1 MAHPYDD
8 NGFRHYLK
16 FYDFGM
22 DWYEISEPVGFDGA
36 KYVKEQLP
44 NRWGRDLEYFA
55 IDGIRFVD
63 ARGIRTVAPFVWN
76 PQGDVS
82 NHLDYGLAFLL
93 ENRRIRG
100 SEMKVGYKVSRNG
113 ADFKEFELDSRDED
127 LTDGETYFKCK
138 LIEIGLVADHFRN
151 LKNTFNAFSDKDWKG
166 NTITP
171 IESFNYLCKATPQN
185 LTSIFECSS
194 NFSFHAEAELGQP
207 PLVGINPSQNLTES
221 QINDTLGWLD
231 PVQRGSSLNDFP
243 NFKLIKAVKD
253 TNNIVVTI
261 DLDFDYQITNN
272 NPSDPCEL
280 LYLLYIDGTLE
291 RVFFNLSAPPLLT
304 ISGTITNSY
313 THNIDTLD
321 VGKEIR
327 CYMVAAA
334 GGAQSIDGLFR
345 KNTIRIDVVETDLDI
360 VVPAVRY
367 FDLIR
372 QGAKYV
378 NNLPVLFTN
387 FNQFESQAVFSRS
400 LLEQRKELYT
410 TNEDLQK
417 SLQEY
422 CADVE
427 ISKDNIN
434 IRQHQ
439 DFYENVEIGSF
450 LVIPSEDY
458 SEPYDETYLIN
469 NLGYGYKNFE
479 QDRTAKNTSQSF
491 HTFAEFLP
499 KNERADKQKKIENEF
514 IRDPFLKQATFNL
527 AIRTPSTSTEK
538 DEKLFIE
545 DMVQLAPNT
554 SREFVRTLLVRWQD
568 GKLEILNRNT
578 LGTNDDAI
586 LNWNNIGL
594 GIGSSFQ
601 ILSAVS
607 GNNIGNYTVFSINT
621 AGSVLT
627 LTPVGAITQ
636 ASGNDTIRIKHFY
649 SNVNWQTR
657 TTEGFSIA
665 PKGYS
670 NLAYTIKRN
679 LKYWYYYLGTATIY
693 CKKDIVNSFFKNFGK
708 LETQLTTETT
718 PVIEDATIL
727 YEDLF
732 TPLVE
737 PIIIKAKIVAQYAD
751 VLEYL
756 ENYRTVKGYVTIL
769 KPDGNIVKVYTKN
782 FEYTIATSEA
792 IIEGEK
798 KFEDEFLRID
808 IVGEEVLVNDAP
820 FNLSGVAKWFNTK
833 NDFIQLYKKNSIPI
847 SSYYRYDFVLLNGV
861 KYNSITEL
869 VTQLNTVVWT

>member
-1 MAHPYDD
+1 
-8 NGFRHYLK
+8 
-16 FYDFGM
+16 
-22 DWYEISEPVGFDGA
+22 
-36 KYVKEQLP
+36 
-44 NRWGRDLEYFA
+44 
-55 IDGIRFVD
+55 
-63 ARGIRTVAPFVWN
+63 
-76 PQGDVS
+76 
-82 NHLDYGLAFLL
+82 
-93 ENRRIRG
+93 
-100 SEMKVGYKVSRNG
+100 
-113 ADFKEFELDSRDED
+113 
-127 LTDGETYFKCK
+127 
-138 LIEIGLVADHFRN
+138 
-151 LKNTFNAFSDKDWKG
+151 
-166 NTITP
+166 
-171 IESFNYLCKATPQN
+171 
-185 LTSIFECSS
+185 
-194 NFSFHAEAELGQP
+194 
-207 PLVGINPSQNLTES
+207 
-221 QINDTLGWLD
+221 
-231 PVQRGSSLNDFP
+231 
-243 NFKLIKAVKD
+243 
-253 TNNIVVTI
+253 
-261 DLDFDYQITNN
+261 
-272 NPSDPCEL
+272 
-280 LYLLYIDGTLE
+280 
-291 RVFFNLSAPPLLT
+291 
-304 ISGTITNSY
+304 
-313 THNIDTLD
+313 
-321 VGKEIR
+321 
-327 CYMVAAA
+327 
-334 GGAQSIDGLFR
+334 
-345 KNTIRIDVVETDLDI
+345 
-360 VVPAVRY
+360 
-367 FDLIR
+367 
-372 QGAKYV
+372 
-378 NNLPVLFTN
+378 
-387 FNQFESQAVFSRS
+387 
-400 LLEQRKELYT
+400 
-410 TNEDLQK
+410 
-417 SLQEY
+417 
-422 CADVE
+422 
-427 ISKDNIN
+427 
-434 IRQHQ
+434 
-439 DFYENVEIGSF
+439 
-450 LVIPSEDY
+450 
-458 SEPYDETYLIN
+458 
-469 NLGYGYKNFE
+469 
-479 QDRTAKNTSQSF
+479 
-491 HTFAEFLP
+491 
-499 KNERADKQKKIENEF
+499 
-514 IRDPFLKQATFNL
+514 
-527 AIRTPSTSTEK
+527 
-538 DEKLFIE
+538 
-545 DMVQLAPNT
+545 MVQLAPNT